1 MLADPERAS
10 HVVQIQRRLDG
21 GPWQTVTTDSSS
33 PIYSYLDDLSSVPV
47 GTTIQYRAIL
57 TEPDGTR
64 VVSEVRTVNR
74 VAPVP
79 LVNSVTV
86 AGSLQ
91 SEIGCPGDWDP
102 ACAASHLTFDTT
114 DGLWKGTLT
123 LPAGDYEWKV
133 AINDSW
139 DVNYGAG
146 GAAGGSNISLSLPAS
161 PRSPSSGIRCRTSPL
176 PP

>member
-1 MLADPERAS
+1 
-10 HVVQIQRRLDG
+10 VVRIQRRLGNGD
-21 GPWQTVTTDSSS
+21 WQTLTTDSSS

-47 GTTIQYRAIL
+47 DTTIRYRAIL

-64 VVSEVRTVNR
+64 VVSAVRMVNR

-102 ACAASHLTFDTT
+102 ACAASHLAFDSS
-114 DGLWKGTLT
+114 DGLWKATFT

-146 GAAGGSNISLSLPAS
+146 GAAGGSNLPLTVPAGGAEVTFVWDQVS
-161 PRSPSSGIRCRTSPL
+161 HIPTATVN
-176 PP
+176 